1 MVRKSTE
8 IVEDLIDALEKM
20 IDAQDDM
27 WQEEKHC
34 NYREQNK
41 IREERLIPAKAEFK
55 DMLDEYIDRR
65 IETYCNKNL
74 IRRTKILNVNNSE
87 FLNQVLKE
95 VDKSDDI

>member
-1 MVRKSTE
+1 MVRKSGE

-41 IREERLIPAKAEFK
+41 IREERLVPAKAEFK
-55 DMLDEYIDRR
+55 EMLDEYIDRR
-65 IETYCNKNL
+65 IETYCVKHHITRMTFSNK
-74 IRRTKILNVNNSE
+74 
-87 FLNQVLKE
+87 
-95 VDKSDDI
+95 VDKTDDI

>member
-41 IREERLIPAKAEFK
+41 IREERLVPAKAEFK

-65 IETYCNKNL
+65 IETYCDKYL
-74 IRRTKILNVNNSE
+74 IRRTKILNVNDSG
-87 FLNQVLKE
+87 FLTQVLKE
-95 VDKSDDI
+95 VDNKDDI

>member
-1 MVRKSTE
+1 MVRKSSE
-8 IVEDLIDALEKM
+8 ILDDLIDALEKM

-65 IETYCNKNL
+65 IETYCDKYL
-74 IRRTKILNVNNSE
+74 IRRTKILN
-87 FLNQVLKE
+87 Q

>member
-41 IREERLIPAKAEFK
+41 IREERLVPAKAEFK

-65 IETYCNKNL
+65 IETYCDKYL
-74 IRRTKILNVNNSE
+74 IRRTKILN
-87 FLNQVLKE
+87 QV
-95 VDKSDDI
+95 DIAEDI

>member
-1 MVRKSTE
+1 MVRTSSE

-34 NYREQNK
+34 NYRQQNK
-41 IREERLIPAKAEFK
+41 IREERLVPAKAEFK

-65 IETYCNKNL
+65 IETFCVKHHITRMTFSNK
-74 IRRTKILNVNNSE
+74 VDNSE
-87 FLNQVLKE
+87 
-95 VDKSDDI
+95 DI

>member
-1 MVRKSTE
+1 MVRHSSE

-34 NYREQNK
+34 NYRQQNK

-55 DMLDEYIDRR
+55 TMLDEYIDRR
-65 IETYCNKNL
+65 IETYCDKFR
-74 IRRTKILNVNNSE
+74 IVRTTISK
-87 FLNQVLKE
+87 QV
-95 VDKSDDI
+95 DISDDI

>member
-41 IREERLIPAKAEFK
+41 IREERLVPAKAEFK

-65 IETYCNKNL
+65 IETFCVKHHITRMTFSNK
-74 IRRTKILNVNNSE
+74 
-87 FLNQVLKE
+87 
-95 VDKSDDI
+95 VDKLDDI

>member
-1 MVRKSTE
+1 MVRTSSE

-41 IREERLIPAKAEFK
+41 IREERLVPAKAEFK
-55 DMLDEYIDRR
+55 SMLDEYIDRR
-65 IETYCNKNL
+65 IETYCIKYM
-74 IRRTKILNVNNSE
+74 IPRTTIVGE
-87 FLNQVLKE
+87 PE
-95 VDKSDDI
+95 

>member
-41 IREERLIPAKAEFK
+41 IREERLVPAKAEFK

-65 IETYCNKNL
+65 IETFCVKHHITRMTFSNKVD
-74 IRRTKILNVNNSE
+74 TSE
-87 FLNQVLKE
+87 
-95 VDKSDDI
+95 DI

>member
-1 MVRKSTE
+1 MVRKSSE

-65 IETYCNKNL
+65 IETYCIKHH
-74 IRRTKILNVNNSE
+74 ITRTLFLDEIDTSE
-87 FLNQVLKE
+87 
-95 VDKSDDI
+95 DM

>member
-1 MVRKSTE
+1 MVRKSGE

-65 IETYCNKNL
+65 IETYCVKHH
-74 IRRTKILNVNNSE
+74 ITRMTFS
-87 FLNQVLKE
+87 NQV
-95 VDKSDDI
+95 DNTDDI

>member
-1 MVRKSTE
+1 MVRQSSE

-34 NYREQNK
+34 NYRQQNK
-41 IREERLIPAKAEFK
+41 IREERLVPAKAEFK

-65 IETYCNKNL
+65 IETYCDKYL
-74 IRRTKILNVNNSE
+74 IRRTKILN
-87 FLNQVLKE
+87 QVDVAE
-95 VDKSDDI
+95 DI

>member
-65 IETYCNKNL
+65 IETYCVKHHITRMTFSNH
-74 IRRTKILNVNNSE
+74 
-87 FLNQVLKE
+87 
-95 VDKSDDI
+95 VDNTDDM

>member
-41 IREERLIPAKAEFK
+41 IREERLVPAKAEFK

-65 IETYCNKNL
+65 IETYCDKYL
-74 IRRTKILNVNNSE
+74 IRRTKILN
-87 FLNQVLKE
+87 QVDVAE
-95 VDKSDDI
+95 DM

>member
-1 MVRKSTE
+1 MVRKSGE

-41 IREERLIPAKAEFK
+41 IREERLVPAKAEFK

-65 IETYCNKNL
+65 IETYCNKFHIQR
-74 IRRTKILNVNNSE
+74 IRFNNT
-87 FLNQVLKE
+87 LDNT
-95 VDKSDDI
+95 DDI